1 MDDLIAKVDNNRE
14 VFEEA
19 LQSDDCVAILCN
31 WMKNL
36 ENKMNEMSQITSSAK
51 NSPIKGEL
59 RLKDLNETIN
69 FIRTKFEEYEKE
81 RKEREQIIKNLE
93 KKVSVTNKKVGKLEK
108 EMD

>member
-1 MDDLIAKVDNNRE
+1 MDDLIAKVDNKRE

-59 RLKDLNETIN
+59 RLKIWMKQLTLYAQNL
-69 FIRTKFEEYEKE
+69 KSM
-81 RKEREQIIKNLE
+81 RKKE
-93 KKVSVTNKKVGKLEK
+93 KKENK
-108 EMD
+108 

>member
-1 MDDLIAKVDNNRE
+1 
-14 VFEEA
+14 
-19 LQSDDCVAILCN
+19 
-31 WMKNL
+31 MKNL

>member
-1 MDDLIAKVDNNRE
+1 
-14 VFEEA
+14 
-19 LQSDDCVAILCN
+19 
-31 WMKNL
+31 MKNL
-36 ENKMNEMSQITSSAK
+36 ENKMNEMSQITSSVK

-93 KKVSVTNKKVGKLEK
+93 KKVSVTNKKVENLEK

>member
-1 MDDLIAKVDNNRE
+1 
-14 VFEEA
+14 
-19 LQSDDCVAILCN
+19 
-31 WMKNL
+31 
-36 ENKMNEMSQITSSAK
+36 MSQITSSAK

-93 KKVSVTNKKVGKLEK
+93 KKVSVTNKKVENLEK

>member
-1 MDDLIAKVDNNRE
+1 
-14 VFEEA
+14 
-19 LQSDDCVAILCN
+19 
-31 WMKNL
+31 MKNL

-93 KKVSVTNKKVGKLEK
+93 KKVSVTNKKVENLEK
-108 EMD
+108 EID

>member
-1 MDDLIAKVDNNRE
+1 
-14 VFEEA
+14 
-19 LQSDDCVAILCN
+19 
-31 WMKNL
+31 MKNL

-81 RKEREQIIKNLE
+81 
-93 KKVSVTNKKVGKLEK
+93 
-108 EMD
+108 

>member
-1 MDDLIAKVDNNRE
+1 
-14 VFEEA
+14 
-19 LQSDDCVAILCN
+19 
-31 WMKNL
+31 MKNL
-36 ENKMNEMSQITSSAK
+36 ENKMNEMSQITSSVK

-81 RKEREQIIKNLE
+81 RKEREQIIKNME
-93 KKVSVTNKKVGKLEK
+93 KKVSVTNKKVENLEK

>member
-1 MDDLIAKVDNNRE
+1 
-14 VFEEA
+14 
-19 LQSDDCVAILCN
+19 
-31 WMKNL
+31 
-36 ENKMNEMSQITSSAK
+36 MSQITSSAK

-93 KKVSVTNKKVGKLEK
+93 KKVSVTNKKVENLEK
-108 EMD
+108 

>member
-1 MDDLIAKVDNNRE
+1 
-14 VFEEA
+14 
-19 LQSDDCVAILCN
+19 
-31 WMKNL
+31 
-36 ENKMNEMSQITSSAK
+36 MSQITSSAK

-81 RKEREQIIKNLE
+81 RKEREQIIKNME
-93 KKVSVTNKKVGKLEK
+93 KKVSVTNKKVENLEK

>member
-1 MDDLIAKVDNNRE
+1 
-14 VFEEA
+14 
-19 LQSDDCVAILCN
+19 
-31 WMKNL
+31 MKNL

-93 KKVSVTNKKVGKLEK
+93 KKVSVTNKKVENLEK
-108 EMD
+108 